1 MRRTLGMRKL
11 KRRVLIGGKKLMP
24 VSSDQNIEQSSDMR
38 IEYYKARTKS
48 DGSGTFGGTA
58 NGTECDA
65 TMTDNDEQGT
75 AM

>member
-1 MRRTLGMRKL
+1 MA
-11 KRRVLIGGKKLMP
+11 
-24 VSSDQNIEQSSDMR
+24 VSSDQNIEQSSDRR

-48 DGSGTFGGTA
+48 DGSGTFGGT
-58 NGTECDA
+58 GTECDA